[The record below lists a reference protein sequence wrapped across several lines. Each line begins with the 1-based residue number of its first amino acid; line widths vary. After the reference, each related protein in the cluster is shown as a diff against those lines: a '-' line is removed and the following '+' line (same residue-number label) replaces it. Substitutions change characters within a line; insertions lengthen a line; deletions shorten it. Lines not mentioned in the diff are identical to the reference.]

1 MSKKTINIALVDD
14 HAMFLDGLAA
24 IFDNE
29 DNINIVFKATSA
41 QEILNCLKEYD
52 IDIIVT
58 DISMPEMDGIE
69 LNIQIKSQFPK
80 VKTLVLSTHNDPD
93 KIEKLIKKDVD
104 GYLLKNAEK
113 GELLEALESIQAGNK
128 YFSRDVKEAYMNQVF
143 HGEEKS
149 GGQVKLSRREKE
161 ILKYLAEEYTAKEIA
176 DLLFISAHTVH
187 THKKNLISKLHVKN
201 SAGLVKYAIQ
211 NGLAE

>member
-1 MSKKTINIALVDD
+1 MSNKQINIALVDD
-14 HAMFLDGLAA
+14 HTMFLDGLAA
-24 IFDNE
+24 IFSNE
-29 DNINIVFKATSA
+29 NRINVVCSVISA
-41 QEILNCLKEYD
+41 QQILEKLKEET
-52 IDIIVT
+52 IDIVVT

-69 LNIQIKSQFPK
+69 LNTEIKSQFPG

-93 KIEKLIKKDVD
+93 RIQKLIKKDVD

-113 GELLEALESIQAGNK
+113 GELMDALEEIYAGKK
-128 YFSRDVKEAYMNQVF
+128 YFSKDVKEAYMNQIF
-143 HGEEKS
+143 HGDENS
-149 GGQVKLSRREKE
+149 TSHVKLSRREKE

-176 DLLFISAHTVH
+176 DLLFISSHTVH
-187 THKKNLISKLHVKN
+187 THKKNLISKLQVKN